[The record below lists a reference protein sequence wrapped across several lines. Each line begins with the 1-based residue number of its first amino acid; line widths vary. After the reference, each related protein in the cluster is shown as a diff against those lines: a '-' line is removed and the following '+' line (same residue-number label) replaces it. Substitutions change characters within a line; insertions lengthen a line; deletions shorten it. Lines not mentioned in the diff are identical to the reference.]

1 MGAIDLNYEEY
12 SLDNGLRVALQ
23 RTPTETVHGRLRVFH
38 GALHEKKGEQ
48 GLANLTEHVLVSGG
62 SENISPDKAT
72 FIRTSFPYFNAFTYQ
87 IQTKFFVDI
96 LPQDTETFLFFIS
109 DSVFRPIPD
118 IKIFEIEKQRS
129 LRENADERGSPIFKH
144 HETYR
149 EAAYGKNSP
158 YLHSTIGKYE
168 DIASA
173 TIEKAMNFHS
183 RGYSPNNADLI
194 LIGNIPEDTEKMIG
208 RYFGTIP
215 RGNGERLVM
224 PGSPSIKGPKM
235 LHFYA
240 PDLYDHGNP
249 EESNAGIN
257 MIFSAPHEK
266 KKDSVDAMVL
276 AALLVG
282 NMDSRLFKTISQENG
297 LAYDFN
303 GGYDGSHNAG
313 FIHFGGKVHAPRID
327 RAIELIF
334 EEMSKLKSELVPKIS
349 LLGLKRNMM
358 YNIAKIFETNEGRL
372 GAIENYWDTDM
383 TPEIAL
389 ANMDKIT
396 PESIREAANKYL
408 PSGRATGNYVLMI
421 RDPLKGSTVEPEISK
436 EYISE

>member
-1 MGAIDLNYEEY
+1 
-12 SLDNGLRVALQ
+12 
-23 RTPTETVHGRLRVFH
+23 
-38 GALHEKKGEQ
+38 
-48 GLANLTEHVLVSGG
+48 
-62 SENISPDKAT
+62 
-72 FIRTSFPYFNAFTYQ
+72 
-87 IQTKFFVDI
+87 
-96 LPQDTETFLFFIS
+96 
-109 DSVFRPIPD
+109 
-118 IKIFEIEKQRS
+118 
-129 LRENADERGSPIFKH
+129 
-144 HETYR
+144 
-149 EAAYGKNSP
+149 
-158 YLHSTIGKYE
+158 
-168 DIASA
+168 
-173 TIEKAMNFHS
+173 
-183 RGYSPNNADLI
+183 
-194 LIGNIPEDTEKMIG
+194 
-208 RYFGTIP
+208 
-215 RGNGERLVM
+215 
-224 PGSPSIKGPKM
+224 
-235 LHFYA
+235 
-240 PDLYDHGNP
+240 
-249 EESNAGIN
+249 

-266 KKDSVDAMVL
+266 EKDSVDAMVL

-436 EYISE
+436 EYISEHR